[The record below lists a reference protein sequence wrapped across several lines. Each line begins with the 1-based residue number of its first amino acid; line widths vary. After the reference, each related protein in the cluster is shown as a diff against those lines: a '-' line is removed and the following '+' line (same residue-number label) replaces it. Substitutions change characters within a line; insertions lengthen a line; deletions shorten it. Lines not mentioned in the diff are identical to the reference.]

1 MPRTFRQLIAPQ
13 ITLRLPPAS
22 WRRDGVGGQPVR
34 RGLAA
39 LALLLATPAAADT
52 AAVVADHA
60 RPGYAAFDYAVARL
74 ADVESCEP
82 EALRPA
88 FQAAYDAWMGVEH
101 LHLGP
106 AEENGRALAVLFWPD
121 PKGLGA
127 KAQTAL
133 LTGDPGA
140 LTTEGMAEQSVA
152 ARGLAGL
159 ERLLYPIKPL
169 AADPCPLIQ
178 VTIDDLARQ
187 AEVMAAEWGRFG
199 DQLLSAGTAGNDR
212 YLKPE
217 EATQALFTQLATGL
231 EFVADR
237 RIGRPLGTFDKPRP
251 DLAEGIAS
259 GRALAN
265 ITLSLK
271 GLRGLAASLSPES
284 TKTLAAFDHAISL
297 SETLDDPLLDHIAD
311 PQVWLKL
318 EILQQAVRTT
328 RDTAIAE
335 LGPALGVELGFNSQ
349 DGD

>member
-1 MPRTFRQLIAPQ
+1 MPRFFLTA
-13 ITLRLPPAS
+13 
-22 WRRDGVGGQPVR
+22 V
-34 RGLAA
+34 A
-39 LALLLATPAAADT
+39 LALATPAAADT
-52 AAVVADHA
+52 AAVVNDHA
-60 RPGYAAFDYAVARL
+60 RPGYQAFDYAVSRL
-74 ADVESCEP
+74 ADVESCDA

-140 LTTEGMAEQSVA
+140 LTTENMAEQSVA

-159 ERLLYPIKPL
+159 ERLLYPAKPL

-187 AEVMAAEWGRFG
+187 AEILSTDWDPFG
-199 DQLLSAGTAGNDR
+199 DQLLSAGQTGNTR

-237 RIGRPLGTFDKPRP
+237 RIGRPLGTFDQPRP

-271 GLRGLAASLSPES
+271 ALRGLAVSLSPES
-284 TKTLAAFDHAISL
+284 TMTLAAFDHAITL
-297 SETLDDPLLDHIAD
+297 SETLNDPLLDHITD
-311 PQVWLKL
+311 PQAWLKL
-318 EILQQAVRTT
+318 EILQQAIRAT
-328 RDTAIAE
+328 RDMAIAE